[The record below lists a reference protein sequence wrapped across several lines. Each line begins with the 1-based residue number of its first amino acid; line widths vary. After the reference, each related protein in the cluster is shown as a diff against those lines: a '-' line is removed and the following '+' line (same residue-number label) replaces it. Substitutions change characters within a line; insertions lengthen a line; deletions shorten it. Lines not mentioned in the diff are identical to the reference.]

1 MTQQESWVYTEKLK
15 EHFMHPHNVL
25 SDENLDHFDG
35 KGVVGN
41 IKCGDEMLVV
51 IKVDDKKG
59 TITDCKWKTYGCA
72 SAIAST
78 SILSDMVKGMTLEK
92 AFHVSPKD
100 IAKQL
105 GGLPEHK
112 VHCSVLG
119 DKALRGAIND
129 YYQRHGM
136 EKKMRLEQARLVCQ
150 CMNVTDHEIENA
162 VLEGARTY
170 LELQE
175 RTKLGTVCGQCKP
188 AAESLLKEYIQ
199 KHFGKTQIR
208 ADLPSAGADQ
218 RRF

>member
-105 GGLPEHK
+105 GDCP
-112 VHCSVLG
+112 ST
-119 DKALRGAIND
+119 RSI
-129 YYQRHGM
+129 
-136 EKKMRLEQARLVCQ
+136 AR
-150 CMNVTDHEIENA
+150 
-162 VLEGARTY
+162 
-170 LELQE
+170 
-175 RTKLGTVCGQCKP
+175 
-188 AAESLLKEYIQ
+188 
-199 KHFGKTQIR
+199 F
-208 ADLPSAGADQ
+208 
-218 RRF
+218 